1 MSRVTGVK
9 GPDQQNYRKSR
20 PLRGSA
26 FLCTLP
32 LWFSLVQAQ
41 RPDFRCPLQA
51 DRPPLTSNFGAYRMN
66 HFHAGIDLGTGNAAG
81 VPVLAAAD
89 GRIAQVKASP
99 TGYGK
104 VVYIEHENGWSTVYA
119 HLSEFAPPLDAIA
132 RTCQKA
138 SGRFA
143 FDKVFKADGPRVR
156 AGDVIGYSGTT
167 GTSEFHLHYE
177 IRKDGL
183 PVNPLTNGFPVA
195 DNTPPAVSRV
205 GVFPLSADAH
215 VEGRPEPMLVPVRAG
230 EVTRLAAG
238 GRFGL
243 AVETGDTADSEDYRL
258 APYEISLRVDGK
270 IVFATRYE
278 QLDYGERAVSELDY
292 LYEIRK
298 DGLPVNPLTNGFPV
312 ADNTPPAV
320 SRVGVFPLSADAHVE
335 GRPEPMLVPVRAG
348 EVTRLAAGGRFGL
361 AVETGDTADSEDYR
375 LAPYEIS
382 LRVDGK
388 IVFATRYEQLDYGER
403 AVSELDYLYEIRE
416 KKLGT
421 FHRLY
426 LYAQP
431 SLFHWNTPA
440 IDTTRWKEGLHKAE
454 IVVRDAA
461 GNSCQTDLSLEVLPA
476 LPILPEYQPRGVE
489 TAAPLLR
496 GQVSLQGSLLGVTV
510 SADPIIVA
518 ASARFPGSSPS
529 SVPCVAFRAKGGTTL
544 QCDVPPSFQ
553 GHALLYWQLASGKSF
568 TATLPIQNVASGAT
582 LSAPSGEPIA
592 RLGPDAVF
600 RDFPS
605 IAWKE
610 SAAGARGL
618 PSLSS
623 LYIFE
628 QPWEPLRRRVSI
640 TIPTPKTAKS
650 LKGMGVY
657 LLDRGTYWFLD
668 NGKSTTATHLGA
680 FLLLKDTVPPVAGQL
695 RAISLR
701 GRKILTLRYTD
712 LGSGISEAGTT
723 FVLDGRKVIPE
734 PNPAT
739 GVIYVY
745 PETPLKK
752 GRHTLQ
758 VHLSDR
764 AGNRSARLYRFTIS

>member
-167 GTSEFHLHYE
+167 GTSEFHLH
-177 IRKDGL
+177 
-183 PVNPLTNGFPVA
+183 
-195 DNTPPAVSRV
+195 
-205 GVFPLSADAH
+205 
-215 VEGRPEPMLVPVRAG
+215 
-230 EVTRLAAG
+230 
-238 GRFGL
+238 
-243 AVETGDTADSEDYRL
+243 
-258 APYEISLRVDGK
+258 
-270 IVFATRYE
+270 
-278 QLDYGERAVSELDY
+278 
-292 LYEIRK
+292 YEIRK